1 MEPLWGHARPSPLV
15 VPHHD
20 PPVVT
25 PSAHQGFS
33 DQVPRPSDEDG
44 VASVADDDATWVEV
58 AVGDACAWGLG
69 MVWGEGREGREG
81 AEEEGIWV
89 GKKRSELERSS
100 YIRKRTREVVL

>member
-1 MEPLWGHARPSPLV
+1 
-15 VPHHD
+15 
-20 PPVVT
+20 
-25 PSAHQGFS
+25 
-33 DQVPRPSDEDG
+33 
-44 VASVADDDATWVEV
+44 
-58 AVGDACAWGLG
+58 